1 MKAGTVRQS
10 GSAASPLSWP
20 AGPNRQARPA
30 GSGLT
35 ASAAPSPG
43 RNADRQNARDRSFF
57 RPAHS
62 LFPFVFPVFRFPL
75 GRKFRPLQ
83 CFNSKSSKVLHHASS
98 PIFRTD
104 LFALRPWP
112 ASPSAPPDQ
121 GTVLVSVLKEST
133 SSRIMKQSSPTM
145 TRAKA
150 SEASVTPAAVQTF
163 QIP

>member
-10 GSAASPLSWP
+10 GSAASPLSWS
-20 AGPNRQARPA
+20 AVPNRQARPA

-43 RNADRQNARDRSFF
+43 RNADRQKARDDFSVPRLL
-57 RPAHS
+57 

-83 CFNSKSSKVLHHASS
+83 CFNSKSSKVLPHASS

-112 ASPSAPPDQ
+112 ASPSAPPNQ
-121 GTVLVSVLKEST
+121 GTVLVSVLKVST